1 MVQANRSDPR
11 PVELGDATV
20 AALAAAMGASVA
32 GPDRELAS
40 YPFLVATA
48 FTGAAVGDALLGIRV
63 INTST
68 GQPVIE
74 GNTLWVNETQQTV
87 LASPPDFSKLTPVG
101 IVGLTAAQLMAMVL
115 KVTSA
120 TPSAVTATIAN
131 GASLSGA
138 IQIDGKLSALA
149 MPAAFT
155 NSGATVQPMTFD
167 GSSDGVTF
175 APIFDLVGGTV
186 TERTITA
193 AQMTALAVASPGR
206 SLALNPVDWM
216 AYSHIKIRSGTAA
229 APVNQNGARTIVAGL
244 AG

>member
-1 MVQANRSDPR
+1 MYQHP
-11 PVELGDATV
+11 DAAPWRTSLDAATI
-20 AALAAAMGASVA
+20 AALTAAMGG

-40 YPFLVATA
+40 YPFLVASA

-74 GNTLWVNETQQTV
+74 GNTLWVNETQQTT

-138 IQIDGKLSALA
+138 IQIDGKLSALT
-149 MPAAFT
+149 MPTAFT

-167 GSSDGVTF
+167 GSSDGVNF

-229 APVNQNGARTIVAGL
+229 SPVNQNGARTIVAGL